1 MLNVLSWPSKEESL
15 KDTRQAE
22 LIKTGKDYFDRGDF
36 QRALVIFSEL
46 VEVSDKNSE
55 PYFYLGNIFHMQGDL
70 GKAIR
75 AFQKVLELD
84 PCHTD
89 ASISLSILY
98 NDIGRYEEGQ
108 KIFNMTAERVK
119 SRGNPLGQGVQDVH
133 VNKKFAMKHYE
144 LAEMYMS
151 YNRFDEALF
160 EYNKTVSLD
169 PENLESRV
177 KVAKVYAKKGFVT
190 KAFDELR
197 KLRNENPSFI
207 PAHIALGILHYGN
220 GNVVEAQTQWR
231 KVLSLEP
238 TNQEATMYMN
248 LSRGATETQI

>member
-1 MLNVLSWPSKEESL
+1 LKE
-15 KDTRQAE
+15 TRQAE
-22 LIKTGKDYFDRGDF
+22 LVKSGKSSFDRGEF
-36 QRALVIFSEL
+36 QKALTIFSEII
-46 VEVSDKNSE
+46 EVNDKLPE

-70 GKAIR
+70 GKAIK

-108 KIFNMTAERVK
+108 RIFNMTAERVK
-119 SRGNPLGQGVQDVH
+119 SRSNPLGQGVQDTH
-133 VNKKFAMKHYE
+133 VNKKFSHKHYE

-160 EYNKTVSLD
+160 EYNKAVGLN
-169 PENLESRV
+169 PENLDARV
-177 KVAKVYAKKGFVT
+177 KVAKVYAKKGFIT

-197 KLRNENPSFI
+197 KIRNENPSFI
-207 PAHIALGILHYGN
+207 PAHIALGILQYGN
-220 GNVVEAQTQWR
+220 GNVVEAQAQWR
-231 KVLSLEP
+231 KVLSFDP
-238 TNQEATMYMN
+238 HNQEAAMYLN
-248 LSRGATETQI
+248 LSRTATETQL

>member
-1 MLNVLSWPSKEESL
+1 M
-15 KDTRQAE
+15 KDTQQAE
-22 LIKTGKDYFDRGDF
+22 RIKAGKDCFDRGEF
-36 QRALVIFSEL
+36 QKALMIFSEL
-46 VEVSDKNSE
+46 IETDDRLAE

-70 GKAIR
+70 GKAIK
-75 AFQKVLELD
+75 AFQKVLELN
-84 PCHTD
+84 PEHTD

-108 KIFNMTAERVK
+108 RIFNTTAERVK
-119 SRGNPLGQGVQDVH
+119 SRGNPLGQGVQDTH
-133 VNKKFAMKHYE
+133 VNKKFSLKHYE

-160 EYNKTVSLD
+160 EYNKAVGLD
-169 PENLESRV
+169 PENLEARV

-197 KLRNENPSFI
+197 KIRNESPSFI

-231 KVLSLEP
+231 KVLSLDP
-238 TNQEATMYMN
+238 HNQEAAMYLN
-248 LSRGATETQI
+248 LSRAATETQVGL